1 MPRILSRSHM
11 PSAAAARR
19 RSSTAS
25 SSVRRNSLVDY
36 STGPRSP
43 NRQQQHHHRQRP
55 RRHSTETYG
64 LPPPEAVAVP
74 LTVQSARNQP
84 QHQQHESSASF
95 ATATT
100 TSTQRTV
107 QSVPTDFP
115 NANIAAHNI
124 NSTTYESSGKPS
136 SWQGVSP
143 PSSGSSSA
151 AWSFGLGTSAPS
163 VGTTST
169 AYSAISSL
177 SSSPGHSIGPRNDAV
192 GAENTIRANPRR
204 KPRRSRRHSADTALD
219 GGGFLP
225 APLKRNLSNDYGHFL
240 EVEEEI

>member
-43 NRQQQHHHRQRP
+43 NRQQQQHRQRP

-64 LPPPEAVAVP
+64 LPPPEVP
-74 LTVQSARNQP
+74 LTVQSARKQP
-84 QHQQHESSASF
+84 QHQQYESSTSF
-95 ATATT
+95 ATAMTT
-100 TSTQRTV
+100 YTQRTT

-124 NSTTYESSGKPS
+124 HSTTENVGKPS
-136 SWQGVSP
+136 SWQGASP
-143 PSSGSSSA
+143 PSSSSSSA

-169 AYSAISSL
+169 AYSGISSL
-177 SSSPGHSIGPRNDAV
+177 SSSPGRGIGTGSDAYAV
-192 GAENTIRANPRR
+192 GAENTNRANPRR
-204 KPRRSRRHSADTALD
+204 KPRRSRRYSADTVLG

-225 APLKRNLSNDYGHFL
+225 APLKRNISNDYGHFL
-240 EVEEEI
+240 EVAEEI

>member
-36 STGPRSP
+36 SAGPRSP
-43 NRQQQHHHRQRP
+43 NRQQQQQHRQRP
-55 RRHSTETYG
+55 RRHSTETYE

-74 LTVQSARNQP
+74 LTVQSARNHP
-84 QHQQHESSASF
+84 QHQQYESSTSF
-95 ATATT
+95 ATAMT
-100 TSTQRTV
+100 TSTQRTA

-169 AYSAISSL
+169 AYSGISSL
-177 SSSPGHSIGPRNDAV
+177 SSSPGRGIGAGSDAV
-192 GAENTIRANPRR
+192 GAENTSRANPRR
-204 KPRRSRRHSADTALD
+204 KPRRSRRHSADTVLG

-240 EVEEEI
+240 EVAEEI

>member
-1 MPRILSRSHM
+1 M

-25 SSVRRNSLVDY
+25 SAVRRNSLVDY

-43 NRQQQHHHRQRP
+43 NRQQQQQQQHRQRP

-64 LPPPEAVAVP
+64 MPPPEAVAVP
-74 LTVQSARNQP
+74 LTVQAAAHGP
-84 QHQQHESSASF
+84 QHQSYESSTSF
-95 ATATT
+95 VTALT
-100 TSTQRTV
+100 TSTQRTT

-115 NANIAAHNI
+115 NANIAAHS
-124 NSTTYESSGKPS
+124 STAESSGKPS
-136 SWQGVSP
+136 SWQGVLP
-143 PSSGSSSA
+143 PTSGGSSSSA

-169 AYSAISSL
+169 AYSAMSSL
-177 SSSPGHSIGPRNDAV
+177 SSSPGRGTTGAVYDGV
-192 GAENTIRANPRR
+192 GAENTTRANPRR
-204 KPRRSRRHSADTALD
+204 KPRRSRRHSADTALG

-240 EVEEEI
+240 EVQEEI

>member
-25 SSVRRNSLVDY
+25 SSVRQNSLVDY

-43 NRQQQHHHRQRP
+43 HRQQQQHHRQRP

-84 QHQQHESSASF
+84 QNQQYESSTSF
-95 ATATT
+95 ATAMT
-100 TSTQRTV
+100 TSTQRTT

-115 NANIAAHNI
+115 SANIAAHNI
-124 NSTTYESSGKPS
+124 NSTTSSGKPS

-169 AYSAISSL
+169 AYSGISSL
-177 SSSPGHSIGPRNDAV
+177 SSSPGRGIGAGSDAV
-192 GAENTIRANPRR
+192 GAENTSRANPRSR
-204 KPRRSRRHSADTALD
+204 KPRRSRRHSADTVLD

-240 EVEEEI
+240 EVAEEI